1 MVCYVIL
8 NLDVFECCEFAEEFE
23 ILEQHADMSL
33 ANLAP
38 AVGVVRGDILVVETD
53 NATIVAT
60 LTIEVTA

>member
-8 NLDVFECCEFAEEFE
+8 YLDVFERCEFAEEFE

-53 NATIVAT
+53 NATIIAT